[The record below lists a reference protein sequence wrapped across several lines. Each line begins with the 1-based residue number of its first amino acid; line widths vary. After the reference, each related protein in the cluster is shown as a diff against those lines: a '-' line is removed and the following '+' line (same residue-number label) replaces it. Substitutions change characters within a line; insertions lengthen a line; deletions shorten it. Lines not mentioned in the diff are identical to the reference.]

1 MIVWD
6 IGWEADLTAVDWEK
20 WLTPRESKVLHLM
33 GQGMTNKGISGAL
46 GISAHTVKFL
56 ALSDLVGVDQLTI
69 VIPTKVGIQLCLSG
83 GSPPTRG

>member
-1 MIVWD
+1 MGDAHLLNNYI
-6 IGWEADLTAVDWEK
+6 LTAK
-20 WLTPRESKVLHLM
+20 IA
-33 GQGMTNKGISGAL
+33 GACFGI
-46 GISAHTVKFL
+46 FL